1 MIATIKTVSIA
12 PRRPQHA
19 RIRIGVLIIDDD
31 DDDGD
36 DDDDDSPSSIS
47 CLVSSW
53 LALVVRSTMLV
64 KPMPS
69 PINSRSLSAF
79 IGRGI
84 KPERNRHF
92 PGKSTV

>member
-1 MIATIKTVSIA
+1 MLVEEKTGKGKA
-12 PRRPQHA
+12 MMMA
-19 RIRIGVLIIDDD
+19 MMMDGD

-36 DDDDDSPSSIS
+36 DDDDPPSSIS